1 MVQMNKFSNRN
12 RVTDVE
18 NKLIVTRI
26 ERGRGINWEIGI
38 DFTHWCSVTQSC
50 LICKS
55 MDCSMP
61 GLTGLTISWSLL
73 KVWSIEVMMPSN
85 HLILYCPLLLLP
97 SMFPSIRV
105 FSNEPYFLNQVDKV
119 LQLQLQNHYF

>member
-61 GLTGLTISWSLL
+61 GSSVYG
-73 KVWSIEVMMPSN
+73 
-85 HLILYCPLLLLP
+85 ILQARIVGWVAI
-97 SMFPSIRV
+97 F
-105 FSNEPYFLNQVDKV
+105 FSRGSSQVR
-119 LQLQLQNHYF
+119 N